1 MTNVLVTG
9 GAGFIGSHMV
19 DLLIGQGFSVRV
31 LDNMIAGK
39 QANLSQHKNNSKLI
53 VDERDIRVVNEKD
66 SIYKDIDY
74 VYHFAGIGDIVPSI
88 DSPEEYMSVNTQ
100 GTVKVCEGARINS
113 IKKLYYSIG
122 EVSKVTE
129 LKQYVLRYWETE
141 FKQLNPSKNKA
152 GNRTYRQKD
161 IDVILNIKDLL
172 YNQKFTIDGAR
183 KMLSVEQSISADDS
197 KSESN
202 PEVNLD
208 VLIKIR
214 TELKSILD
222 DIRNN

>member
-1 MTNVLVTG
+1 MENP
-9 GAGFIGSHMV
+9 A
-19 DLLIGQGFSVRV
+19 
-31 LDNMIAGK
+31 
-39 QANLSQHKNNSKLI
+39 
-53 VDERDIRVVNEKD
+53 
-66 SIYKDIDY
+66 
-74 VYHFAGIGDIVPSI
+74 
-88 DSPEEYMSVNTQ
+88 
-100 GTVKVCEGARINS
+100 NS

-122 EVSKVTE
+122 EVSKVAE

-161 IDVILNIKDLL
+161 IDLILNIKDLL

-183 KMLSVEQSISADDS
+183 KMLSGEQSIASDKP
-197 KSESN
+197 KSQPT
-202 PEVNLD
+202 PEVDLD

-214 TELKSILD
+214 TELKSILE